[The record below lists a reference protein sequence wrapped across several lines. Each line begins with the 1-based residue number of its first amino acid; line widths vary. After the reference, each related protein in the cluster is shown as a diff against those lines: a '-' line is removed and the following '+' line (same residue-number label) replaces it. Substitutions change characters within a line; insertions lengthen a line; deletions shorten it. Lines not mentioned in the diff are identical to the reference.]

1 MSLKKKTG
9 THASTPQARSRGFKG
24 TRRKIARFGWIPDL
38 PDPRDYT
45 YAAPARIVASITA
58 QVDLRPGCPD
68 VYDQGRIGSCTAN
81 AIAGAL
87 EFAMLKQGLD
97 DFTPSRLFIYY
108 NERAIEGTIP
118 CDPGAMIR
126 DGIKSVA
133 SQGDCPESKWTYD
146 DTPADPI
153 TNLFPDGAKAATEPT
168 ADCYDEAVM
177 HKALTYRSVTQNL
190 ADMKGCLTE
199 GFPFVYGFKVF
210 PSFESQDVANGAN
223 RGWVPMPGG
232 DETPI
237 GGHAVLAVGYDEDDA
252 VFICRNS
259 WGPDWGD
266 AGYFYM
272 PYAYLLDDNLS
283 DDFWTIRLV
292 E

>member
-1 MSLKKKTG
+1 MSKKRSAATR
-9 THASTPQARSRGFKG
+9 AIRPQARLGGFKG
-24 TRRKIARFGWIPDL
+24 TSRKIARYGWIPDL

-45 YAAPARIVASITA
+45 YAVPARIVTSISGK
-58 QVDLRPGCPD
+58 VDLRPGCPG

-97 DFTPSRLFIYY
+97 AFTPSRLFIYY
-108 NERAIEGTIP
+108 NERAIEGSVP
-118 CDPGAMIR
+118 YDNGAMIR

-146 DTPADPI
+146 DTPADPV
-153 TNLFPDGAKAATEPT
+153 TNLFPPGAKAATEPT
-168 ADCYDEAVM
+168 ADCYAEAVM

-190 ADMKGCLTE
+190 ADMKGCLAE
-199 GFPFVYGFKVF
+199 GFPFVYGFTVF
-210 PSFESQDVANGAN
+210 PSFESKDVAKGG
-223 RGWVPMPGG
+223 RVPMPGG
-232 DETPI
+232 DEAPI
-237 GGHAVLAVGYDEDDA
+237 GGHAVLAVGYNDDDA

-259 WGPDWGD
+259 WGPRWGD

-283 DDFWTIRLV
+283 NDYWTIRLV